1 MAGICCGGEEGSRA
15 LISRTPVT
23 RAGAGAG
30 AGLLRSATP
39 TRGLAL
45 AGRGDADTHIRV

>member
-30 AGLLRSATP
+30 LLRSATP
-39 TRGLAL
+39 NRGLAL